1 MASRGLFPLEGR
13 CIFVAGH
20 RGMVGSALV
29 RRLEQQECQILTA
42 ARDAVDLRDQLAV
55 DRWFDE
61 HRPEAVLLAA
71 ARVGGIR
78 DNETHPGDFLY
89 DNLAIATNV
98 IEAARR
104 TGVAK
109 LMFLGSSCIYPRLA
123 PQPMP
128 ETCLLSGSL
137 EPTNEWYAIAKIA
150 GLKLCQAYRRQ
161 HGCDF
166 VSVMP
171 TNLYGPNDNF
181 DLLAGH
187 VLPALVAKI
196 DAAVREDRDS
206 VEIWGSGRPRREFL
220 HVDDLADA
228 VVFLMKTWS
237 EDEPINIGTGTDV
250 TIAELARTIA
260 DVVGF
265 TGQFVY
271 DNSKPDGTPRK
282 LLDISKLTA
291 LGWRPRITLDAGIRQ
306 TYEWYRASRI
316 AKR

>member
-1 MASRGLFPLEGR
+1 MLSPTLFPLVGR
-13 CIFVAGH
+13 RVFVAGH

-29 RRLEQQECQILTA
+29 RRLEQEECRILTA
-42 ARDAVDLRDQLAV
+42 GRDVVDLRDQV
-55 DRWFDE
+55 TVNHWFDE

-71 ARVGGIR
+71 ARVGGIHEN
-78 DNETHPGDFLY
+78 DTHPGDFLY

-98 IEAARR
+98 IEASRR

-109 LMFLGSSCIYPRLA
+109 LLFLGSSCIYPRLA

-128 ETCLLSGSL
+128 ESCLLTGPL

-181 DLLAGH
+181 DLLSSH
-187 VLPALVAKI
+187 VLPALLAKI
-196 DAAVREDRDS
+196 DGAAREGRDA

-228 VVFLMKTWS
+228 VIFLMKTWS
-237 EDEPINIGTGTDV
+237 DEEPINIGTGTDV
-250 TIAELARTIA
+250 TIAELAELIA
-260 DVVGF
+260 DITDFKGKF
-265 TGQFVY
+265 IF
-271 DNSKPDGTPRK
+271 DPSKPDGTPRK
-282 LLDISKLTA
+282 LLDVSKLTV
-291 LGWRPRITLDAGIRQ
+291 LDWHPRITLEAGIRQ
-306 TYEWYRASRI
+306 TYEWYGAFRA

>member
-1 MASRGLFPLEGR
+1 MASRALFPLEGR

-29 RRLEQQECQILTA
+29 RRLEQQECRILTV
-42 ARDAVDLRDQLAV
+42 ARDAVDLRGQSAV
-55 DRWFDE
+55 YRWFDE

-71 ARVGGIR
+71 ARVGGIH

-98 IEAARR
+98 IDAARR

-181 DLLAGH
+181 DPLAGH
-187 VLPALVAKI
+187 VLPALLAKI
-196 DAAVREDRDS
+196 DAAVREGRGM

-250 TIAELARTIA
+250 TIAELARMIA

-282 LLDISKLTA
+282 LLDISKLAA
-291 LGWRPRITLDAGIRQ
+291 LGWRPRITLEAGIRQ
-306 TYEWYRASRI
+306 TYEWYRASRV
-316 AKR
+316 AKH